1 MHEEEIVKRKL
12 IWMVPLGIAGF
23 VAFISLGGLVVMKLW
38 NWLTPSLF
46 GWHTLGFAQ
55 AVGLL
60 ALCRI
65 LVGGFGMHGGPRSHM
80 RRHMLERWDSMSE
93 EERARFRHGM
103 RDAGGCRPA
112 DSETAGT

>member
-1 MHEEEIVKRKL
+1 MKKRL
-12 IWMVPLGIAGF
+12 AWMVPLGIVG
-23 VAFISLGGLVVMKLW
+23 VALFISLGGLVVMKLW

-65 LVGGFGMHGGPRSHM
+65 LVGGFGMHGGPRGHM
-80 RRHMLERWDSMSE
+80 RRHVFERWDSMSE
-93 EERARFRHGM
+93 QDRARFRHGM
-103 RDAGGCRPA
+103 RGAAGCGPVSG
-112 DSETAGT
+112 DTPGQ

>member
-1 MHEEEIVKRKL
+1 
-12 IWMVPLGIAGF
+12 MVPLGIAGVALF
-23 VAFISLGGLVVMKLW
+23 VALGGVVVMKLW
-38 NWLTPSLF
+38 NWLLPSLF

-65 LVGGFGMHGGPRSHM
+65 LVGGFGMHGGPRGHV
-80 RRHMLERWDSMSE
+80 RRHLLERWESMSE

-103 RDAGGCRPA
+103 RGPGRCEPAGGDAPVK
-112 DSETAGT
+112 